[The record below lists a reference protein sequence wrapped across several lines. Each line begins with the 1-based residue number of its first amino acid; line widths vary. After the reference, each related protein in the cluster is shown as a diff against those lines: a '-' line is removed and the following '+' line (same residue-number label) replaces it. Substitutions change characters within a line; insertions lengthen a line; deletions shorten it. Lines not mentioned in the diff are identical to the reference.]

1 MDVRMSRFML
11 KSKIHRARITAADL
25 NYEGSLSLD
34 PELMLAAD
42 MLPFEQVSVVN
53 INTGTRFETYA
64 IAGEAGE
71 VKLNGAAARLGQP
84 GDLVIVMSYQTM
96 SDAEARAWRPLIVH
110 VDANNHRIA
119 LAGSLAV

>member
-34 PELMLAAD
+34 PELMVAAD
-42 MLPFEQVSVVN
+42 VLPFEQVSVVN
-53 INTGTRFETYA
+53 INTGARFETYA
-64 IAGEAGE
+64 IPGEAGE

-96 SDAEARAWRPLIVH
+96 TDAEAHGWQPLIVH

-119 LAGSLAV
+119 LAGSVAV

>member
-42 MLPFEQVSVVN
+42 VLPFEQVAVVN
-53 INTGTRFETYA
+53 INTGGRFETYA
-64 IAGEAGE
+64 IEGEAGE

-96 SDAEARAWRPLIVH
+96 TEADARAWHPRIVH
-110 VDANNHRIA
+110 VDADNRIA
-119 LAGSLAV
+119 GAVPV

>member
-42 MLPFEQVSVVN
+42 VLPFEQVAVVN
-53 INTGTRFETYA
+53 INTGGRFETYA
-64 IAGEAGE
+64 IEGEAGE

-96 SDAEARAWRPLIVH
+96 TDADARAWHPRIVH
-110 VDANNHRIA
+110 VDADNRIA
-119 LAGSLAV
+119 GAVPV

>member
-42 MLPFEQVSVVN
+42 VLPFEQVAVVN
-53 INTGTRFETYA
+53 INTGGRFETYA
-64 IAGEAGE
+64 IEGETGE

-96 SDAEARAWRPLIVH
+96 TDADARAWHPRIVH
-110 VDANNHRIA
+110 VDADNRIA
-119 LAGSLAV
+119 GAVPV

>member
-1 MDVRMSRFML
+1 MDARMSRFML

-25 NYEGSLSLD
+25 DYEGSLSLD

-42 MLPFEQVSVVN
+42 VLPFEQVAVVN
-53 INTGTRFETYA
+53 INTGGRFETYA
-64 IAGEAGE
+64 IEGEAGE

-96 SDAEARAWRPLIVH
+96 TDADARAWHPRIVH
-110 VDANNHRIA
+110 VDADNRIA
-119 LAGSLAV
+119 GAVPV

>member
-34 PELMLAAD
+34 PELMVAAD
-42 MLPFEQVSVVN
+42 VLPFEQVSVVN
-53 INTGTRFETYA
+53 INTGARFETYA
-64 IAGEAGE
+64 IPGEAGE

-96 SDAEARAWRPLIVH
+96 TDADARAWRPRIVH
-110 VDANNHRIA
+110 VDADNRIA
-119 LAGSLAV
+119 GAVPV

>member
-42 MLPFEQVSVVN
+42 VLPFEQVSVVN
-53 INTGTRFETYA
+53 INTGARFETYA
-64 IAGEAGE
+64 IPGEAGE

-84 GDLVIVMSYQTM
+84 GDLVIVMTYQTM
-96 SDAEARAWRPLIVH
+96 SDAEARVWRPLIVH

-119 LAGSLAV
+119 LAGSVAV

>member
-42 MLPFEQVSVVN
+42 VLPFEQVAVVN
-53 INTGTRFETYA
+53 INTGGRFETYA
-64 IAGEAGE
+64 IEGEAGE

-84 GDLVIVMSYQTM
+84 GDLVNVMTDQTM
-96 SDAEARAWRPLIVH
+96 TDAEARAWRPRIVQ
-110 VDANNHRIA
+110 VDAGNRIS
-119 LAGSLAV
+119 GGVAV